1 MLAEVCIAADRHQI
15 GVSSRTNAPLRYR
28 SILNGPAFGVGLGE
42 GAVEGAPEGDPAD
55 GPALPDG
62 RIAIE
67 PDADGDPPTA
77 TAWLAWP
84 GVAVRAGAGP
94 SAVPTRLIVPY
105 RDAAARAITARAIAN
120 DPNRRV
126 RLVRGR
132 VYMIATVPAD

>member
-1 MLAEVCIAADRHQI
+1 VA
-15 GVSSRTNAPLRYR
+15 
-28 SILNGPAFGVGLGE
+28 LGGGAIE
-42 GAVEGAPEGDPAD
+42 GATEGEPAD

-62 RIAIE
+62 RNAIE

-77 TAWLAWP
+77 TGWLAWP
-84 GVAVRAGAGP
+84 GDAVRAGLGP

-105 RDAAARAITARAIAN
+105 RDAAAKPMTATAIAN